1 MIGALLVALIATVVL
16 LLLLRPLLVRLD
28 LVDVPKTRSSHSR
41 PVLRGGGL
49 AIAVGTSAGLVS
61 GGPVDA
67 RSGLVL
73 VVVSVGFAALGFAD
87 DRRSRTVTFRLSVQ
101 LLLSVGGALVLAANF
116 DFASALV
123 VVGAV
128 ATVFWIAGY
137 VNVFNFMDGI
147 NGISASTAAI
157 VGVTHMVVGTQ
168 IDSDLVS
175 IAGAALF
182 GGAVGFL
189 PFNFP
194 VARMFAGDVGSYF
207 LGSYIAILSI
217 ISLTAGASVTTVAAP
232 LLLYLFD
239 TMYTL
244 IRRALSGESVFES
257 HRDHSYQYLANRRL
271 NHTRTTTVVAVI
283 TAACAGIGL
292 LAHDRAVVATIA
304 SLIAI
309 VILSAVFVWLPNVLV
324 DRRAVPRTA
333 QRPPAPSH

>member
-1 MIGALLVALIATVVL
+1 VIVAVLVALTVSVVL
-16 LLLLRPLLVRLD
+16 LLLLQPLLLRLD
-28 LVDVPKTRSSHSR
+28 LVDVPNTRSSHSR

-49 AIAVGTSAGLVS
+49 AIAVGTSAGLVL
-61 GGPVDA
+61 GGVVDA

-73 VVVSVGFAALGFAD
+73 LVVSVGFAALGFAD
-87 DRRSRTVTFRLSVQ
+87 DRRSRTVMFRLSVQ
-101 LLLSVGGALVLAANF
+101 LVLSIGGALVLAADF

-123 VVGAV
+123 VVAAI

-157 VGVTHMVVGTQ
+157 VGVTHMVVGAQ

-175 IAGAALF
+175 IAGAALL

-217 ISLTAGASVTTVAAP
+217 ISLTAGSSVTTVAAP
-232 LLLYLFD
+232 LMVYLFD
-239 TMYTL
+239 TTSTL
-244 IRRALSGESVFES
+244 VRRALNGKSVFES

-271 NHTRTTTVVAVI
+271 DHTRTTTIVAAI
-283 TAACAGIGL
+283 TAACAGLGL
-292 LAHDRAVVATIA
+292 LAHDRAIVVTIA
-304 SLIAI
+304 CLIAI

-333 QRPPAPSH
+333 Q